1 MHWLAGRKSKS
12 EMPLQVLY
20 RIDGGCETPVVERG
34 DVCGYR
40 CSRPVRF
47 GNKAVSMFEIDSFG
61 YLADCALIYLDHG
74 GRWEPEFWDL
84 IRRIAD
90 FTAANWHRRGS
101 SIWEIAP
108 EQHFVVGKVMS
119 WVTLDR
125 AVRIAGQTGQREP
138 FIKTWEGAREQ
149 IHSEIMT
156 RAWSGRLASFRQRYD
171 ADSVDAALL
180 LIPIVGFLPVDHP
193 RVSATI
199 ERIIQRL
206 EVNGFLHRFIPKELP
221 DQGTLP
227 VGGEEGAFLMC
238 SFWLAQVFVLR
249 GQIEDAESIL
259 RRAEAAATALGLF
272 AEAIDARNNTFLG
285 NTPLLFSQVEYAKAV
300 IALAEAQE
308 KCVVSEKMQ

>member
-1 MHWLAGRKSKS
+1 
-12 EMPLQVLY
+12 
-20 RIDGGCETPVVERG
+20 
-34 DVCGYR
+34 
-40 CSRPVRF
+40 
-47 GNKAVSMFEIDSFG
+47 
-61 YLADCALIYLDHG
+61 
-74 GRWEPEFWDL
+74 
-84 IRRIAD
+84 
-90 FTAANWHRRGS
+90 
-101 SIWEIAP
+101 
-108 EQHFVVGKVMS
+108 
-119 WVTLDR
+119 
-125 AVRIAGQTGQREP
+125 
-138 FIKTWEGAREQ
+138 
-149 IHSEIMT
+149 
-156 RAWSGRLASFRQRYD
+156 LASFRQRYD